1 VCLEVLILRGIEVKR
16 ERGNEITKKQIPPLV
31 PERLGASGMT
41 TSWGTP
47 TPGVFGK
54 EFGNA

>member
-1 VCLEVLILRGIEVKR
+1 MEAQRLYWKR
-16 ERGNEITKKQIPPLV
+16 EVMKQRCKEV
-31 PERLGASGMT
+31 TRDAGVEKGALKRY
-41 TSWGTP
+41 P